1 MANFSKGMGKKIKE
15 LYEKVN
21 NENFA
26 PAIPEYILKLEYQKL
41 KDLKKEGDA
50 VVSKLRGGFG
60 SFGGN
65 HDDAFNNTKESV
77 EKFVGNVNAYIED
90 NPDVKSK
97 MRNLIKKIEKEIN
110 NLKSSNIITSNID
123 FRKSEK
129 TTDYRNII
137 TVKDYSKKCDEILKD
152 IKEFKKTYGK
162 TDTKFNKEKFELEK
176 EKLLENYQ
184 ESIIAFTTEL
194 AKIKTYFEEC
204 SYNGDK
210 KYELSAIEEDLKKY
224 IDKLNI
230 KHGFS
235 LKVATNIGV
244 DFTITDKKIT
254 IFNDY
259 QDGKSRYKELFKNK
273 FNEVVGN
280 PKDEENTD
288 GTFCGLYIALKKAEE
303 DKQKFNKEDLEIIK
317 NGAVVY
323 KDFVKEISKI
333 CDQFSLAGEQFYQLE
348 KQNKDFALELKKQNI
363 PNLKS
368 AKDICDKAE
377 WIKSEF
383 KSLKFYS
390 EYERAALE
398 KYQGKNLVNVLYNAK
413 LRLEFSLK
421 DIDSFVN
428 VFKNSGSSYN
438 DLCESIKSIDDAKD
452 KMVESN
458 KYVKSETASN
468 VKQNFENF
476 KDLDNSIY
484 NLYKRVKNSQ
494 KDLDGHT
501 KKILALLYQY
511 KEDNTRFKKILRFIV
526 KKLFVNLAKIISIV
540 SIAESVATG
549 NYIGAMNS
557 ATNMLMNITGD
568 YLSTNLTRNLYK

>member
-50 VVSKLRGGFG
+50 AVSKLRGGFG

-65 HDDAFNNTKESV
+65 HDDAFNNTKGSV

-129 TTDYRNII
+129 TIDYRNII
-137 TVKDYSKKCDEILKD
+137 TVKDYSKKCDEVLKG
-152 IKEFKKTYGK
+152 IKEFKKEHGK
-162 TDTKFNKEKFELEK
+162 TDTKFNKEKFKSEK
-176 EKLLENYQ
+176 EKLLGNYQ
-184 ESIIAFTTEL
+184 KSIIAFTTEL
-194 AKIKTYFEEC
+194 AKIKTYFKEC

-210 KYELSAIEEDLKKY
+210 KYAPDAIEKDLFEY
-224 IDKLNI
+224 IEKLNR
-230 KHGFS
+230 KHGFD
-235 LKVATNIGV
+235 LLVFTNTSE

-254 IFNDY
+254 IFDY
-259 QDGKSRYKELFKNK
+259 QDDKSRYKELFKNK
-273 FNEVVGN
+273 FNKVVGK
-280 PKDEENTD
+280 PEDEENTD

-303 DKQKFNKEDLEIIK
+303 DRDKFNQEDLESIK

-348 KQNKDFALELKKQNI
+348 KQNKDFALKLKKQNI

-377 WIKSEF
+377 SIKSEF

-390 EYERAALE
+390 EYERAARE

-438 DLCESIKSIDDAKD
+438 DLYESIKSIDDAKD

-511 KEDNTRFKKILRFIV
+511 KKDNTRFKKILRFIV
-526 KKLFVNLAKIISIV
+526 KKLFVNLARIMSV
-540 SIAESVATG
+540 ASIAESAATG

-568 YLSTNLTRNLYK
+568 YLSTDLTRNLYK

>member
-21 NENFA
+21 SEDFA
-26 PAIPEYILKLEYQKL
+26 PAIPEYILKLKYQKL

-60 SFGGN
+60 SFGEN
-65 HDDAFNNTKESV
+65 NDYEFNDTKKMV
-77 EKFVGNVNAYIED
+77 EQFVGNVNAYIED

-129 TTDYRNII
+129 TTDYRDII
-137 TVKDYSKKCDEILKD
+137 TVKDYSKACDKILKD

-162 TDTKFNKEKFELEK
+162 TDTKFNKEKFESEK
-176 EKLLENYQ
+176 KKLLENYQ
-184 ESIIAFTTEL
+184 KSIIAFTTEL
-194 AKIKTYFEEC
+194 TKIDTYFEGC
-204 SYNGDK
+204 SDNG
-210 KYELSAIEEDLKKY
+210 KYKLKDISSDLNGY
-224 IDKLNI
+224 IDKLN
-230 KHGFS
+230 KKYVFD
-235 LKVATNIGV
+235 LKNKSDNTSTDLKI
-244 DFTITDKKIT
+244 DDKKIT
-254 IFNDY
+254 IFDDYKDKND
-259 QDGKSRYKELFKNK
+259 RYKTLFKNK

-280 PKDEENTD
+280 PKGEENTD

-303 DKQKFNKEDLEIIK
+303 DKQKFNKEDLESIK

-377 WIKSEF
+377 SIKSEF

-438 DLCESIKSIDDAKD
+438 DLCESIKSIDDAKN

-458 KYVKSETASN
+458 KYVKSDTASK

-501 KKILALLYQY
+501 KKILLLLYQY
-511 KEDNTRFKKILRFIV
+511 KKDNTRFKKILKFIV

-557 ATNMLMNITGD
+557 ATNMLMNITD
-568 YLSTNLTRNLYK
+568 NYLSTNLTRNLYK

>member
-1 MANFSKGMGKKIKE
+1 MANFSKGMGKKIKD

-21 NENFA
+21 SKDFA

-65 HDDAFNNTKESV
+65 NDNKFNLTKGKV

-129 TTDYRNII
+129 TIDYRNII
-137 TVKDYSKKCDEILKD
+137 TVKDYSKACDEVLKG
-152 IKEFKKTYGK
+152 IKDFKNKYGK
-162 TDTKFNKEKFELEK
+162 TDTKFSKKEFESEK
-176 EKLLENYQ
+176 KKLLENYQ

-254 IFNDY
+254 IFDDY
-259 QDGKSRYKELFKNK
+259 KDKNCRYKTLFKNK
-273 FNEVVGN
+273 FNEVVGK
-280 PKDEENTD
+280 PEDEENTD

-303 DKQKFNKEDLEIIK
+303 DENKFNQKDLKNIK

-323 KDFVKEISKI
+323 KDFVKEISTI

-348 KQNKDFALELKKQNI
+348 KQNKDFALKLKKQNI

-377 WIKSEF
+377 SIKSEF

-390 EYERAALE
+390 EYERAARE

-438 DLCESIKSIDDAKD
+438 DLYESIKSIDDAKD

-511 KEDNTRFKKILRFIV
+511 KKDNTRFKKILRFIV
-526 KKLFVNLAKIISIV
+526 KKLFVNLARIMSV
-540 SIAESVATG
+540 ASIAESAATG

-568 YLSTNLTRNLYK
+568 YLSTDLTRNLYK

>member
-21 NENFA
+21 SKDFA

-50 VVSKLRGGFG
+50 AVSKLRGGFG
-60 SFGGN
+60 SFGEN
-65 HDDAFNNTKESV
+65 NDYEFNDTKESV

-129 TTDYRNII
+129 VADDYENMI
-137 TVKDYSKKCDEILKD
+137 TVKDYSKKCDKILKD

-162 TDTKFNKEKFELEK
+162 TDTKFNKEKFESEK
-176 EKLLENYQ
+176 KKLLGNYQ
-184 ESIIAFTTEL
+184 KSIIAFTTEL
-194 AKIKTYFEEC
+194 TKIDTYFEGC
-204 SYNGDK
+204 SDNG
-210 KYELSAIEEDLKKY
+210 KYKLKNISSNLAGY
-224 IDKLNI
+224 IDKLN
-230 KHGFS
+230 KKYVFD
-235 LKVATNIGV
+235 LKNKSDNTS
-244 DFTITDKKIT
+244 TDLKIDDTKIT
-254 IFNDY
+254 IFDDYKDKND
-259 QDGKSRYKELFKNK
+259 RYKTLFKNK

-280 PKDEENTD
+280 PKGEENTD
-288 GTFCGLYIALKKAEE
+288 GTFCGLYIALKEAEE
-303 DKQKFNKEDLEIIK
+303 DENKFNQKDLEIIK